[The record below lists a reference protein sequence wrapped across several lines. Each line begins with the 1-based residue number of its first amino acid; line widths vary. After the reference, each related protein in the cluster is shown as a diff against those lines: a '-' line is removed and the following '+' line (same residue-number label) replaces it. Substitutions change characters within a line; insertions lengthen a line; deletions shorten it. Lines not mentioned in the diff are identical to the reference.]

1 MTTTSKKMTEAM
13 NAGYSVTVIIN
24 GEYYDFEPE
33 NNINISPAQI
43 TETITEILNDGQPR
57 NNIQEKTNIINAE
70 YALGK
75 AFALLELL
83 EKYSFSDM
91 ADYYSREDIQKLIT
105 SLTNTVEK
113 IY

>member
-1 MTTTSKKMTEAM
+1 MKSLPIKIT
-13 NAGYSVTVIIN
+13 
-24 GEYYDFEPE
+24 PE
-33 NNINISPAQI
+33 QI
-43 TETITEILNDGQPR
+43 TETITEILKDGQPR

-83 EKYSFSDM
+83 EKFSFQNM

-105 SLTNTVEK
+105 NLTDTVEK